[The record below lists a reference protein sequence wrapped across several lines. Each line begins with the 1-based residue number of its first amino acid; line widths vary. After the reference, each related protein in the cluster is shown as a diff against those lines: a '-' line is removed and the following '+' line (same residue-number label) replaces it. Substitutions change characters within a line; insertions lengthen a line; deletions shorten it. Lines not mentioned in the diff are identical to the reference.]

1 MPNDFKFLPTKTMKA
16 TAPWIIAILLLALS
30 PLEVFGRIT
39 NRQPA
44 SGGGAS
50 RNPVT
55 NSRVSRPAQQPAV
68 QRPAQRPSVQRPAQQ
83 PAQRPSVQR
92 PSVQRPA
99 NPPSV
104 QRPAQRP
111 SVQRPAN
118 PPSVQRP
125 AQLPAQRPSVQR
137 PAERPGNR
145 PITRP
150 ETLPNIRPESRPV
163 IRPNER
169 PATLP
174 GNVTFPRPNDRPNVS
189 RPDISRPGGGT
200 NFPGI
205 TRPGGAVPLP
215 EGITRPGG
223 GINRPEINRPG
234 GIARPDN
241 TLPDISR
248 PGGGLTRPGGITR
261 PDFDLGNR
269 PGNRPE
275 WGNDWGNWGNWN
287 RPGNRPGNRPNFNNN
302 NININNN
309 MWNSP
314 SWNYRPNYWGSRPW
328 WSSRHHH
335 HWHHGSWCH
344 GWNSSCRRRGFV
356 NGFVWGVTAW
366 SMGNWIFNSGYQNFH
381 NPFPAPPVVNSAGT
395 TIINYT
401 SPITVV
407 AAGFP
412 PGDEASELA
421 ASEKAQSAMETA
433 REAFKKGDFDTSLKA
448 VDSAISVIPG
458 DPVMHEFRAL
468 VFFAMGRFNDAAGV
482 LNPILASGPGWD
494 WTTMTGLFNS
504 QDDYVILLRK
514 LEDHHKA
521 NPDSA
526 AANFL
531 LGYHYLVL
539 GHLEQALELF
549 EHSAKLEPTDTVSA
563 GLRDL
568 LRDSIT
574 SDDEQAEEA
583 PPPVPVNPDKLVGTW
598 VSKVA
603 DDGTITLVMTKE
615 GDFTWSF
622 DKTENSGKLSGE
634 FGIYDS
640 NLLVLMSEDS
650 QMVGEVTFAEDSKLS
665 FVLAG
670 GPRGDPGLT
679 FVRKP

>member
-1 MPNDFKFLPTKTMKA
+1 MKA
-16 TAPWIIAILLLALS
+16 AVPWIVAILLLALS
-30 PLEVFGRIT
+30 PLETFGRAIA
-39 NRQPA
+39 NRQQS
-44 SGGGAS
+44 SGDGAS

-55 NSRVSRPAQQPAV
+55 NSRVSRPAQRPAVQQPA

-83 PAQRPSVQR
+83 PSVQR
-92 PSVQRPA
+92 PSQL
-99 NPPSV
+99 
-104 QRPAQRP
+104 PAQRP
-111 SVQRPAN
+111 P
-118 PPSVQRP
+118 VQRP
-125 AQLPAQRPSVQR
+125 AQLPAQRPPVQR
-137 PAERPGNR
+137 PVERPGNR

-150 ETLPNIRPESRPV
+150 ETLQNIRPESRPA

-174 GNVTFPRPNDRPNVS
+174 GNVTFPRPENRPNISRPDVS
-189 RPDISRPGGGT
+189 RPGGGISRPEISRPGGA
-200 NFPGI
+200 I
-205 TRPGGAVPLP
+205 PLP
-215 EGITRPGG
+215 EGVTRPGG
-223 GINRPEINRPG
+223 GITRPDITRPG
-234 GIARPDN
+234 VGGITRPDN
-241 TLPDISR
+241 TLPDITR
-248 PGGGLTRPGGITR
+248 PGGGLNRPGGITR
-261 PDFDLGNR
+261 PDFDINNR
-269 PGNRPE
+269 PDSRPD

-302 NININNN
+302 NINVNINTNIRNN
-309 MWNSP
+309 S
-314 SWNYRPNYWGSRPW
+314 SWSYRPNYWGSRPW
-328 WSSRHHH
+328 WVSSRHH

-344 GWNSSCRRRGFV
+344 GWGRNSRRSFTHGFL
-356 NGFVWGVTAW
+356 WGVTAW
-366 SMGNWIFNSGYQNFH
+366 SMGNWIFNSGYQHFH
-381 NPFPAPPVVNSAGT
+381 NPFPAPPVINNAGT

-401 SPITVV
+401 RPITVV
-407 AAGFP
+407 AAEFP

-421 ASEKAQSAMETA
+421 ASQKAESAMEDA
-433 REAFKKGDFDTSLKA
+433 RAAFRKGDFNTALTA
-448 VDSAISVIPG
+448 VDSAISVVPG

-468 VFFAMGRFNDAAGV
+468 VFFSMGRFNDAAGV

-494 WTTMTGLFNS
+494 WTTMTGLFES
-504 QDDYVILLRK
+504 QDEYTKLLRK
-514 LEDHHKA
+514 LEEHHKA

-574 SDDEQAEEA
+574 SDDEQAEES

-598 VSKVA
+598 VSEVA

-615 GDFTWSF
+615 GSFTWSF
-622 DKTENSGKLSGE
+622 DKTGNSGKLAGE

-640 NLLVLMSEDS
+640 NLLVLISEDS
-650 QMVGEVTFAEDSKLS
+650 QMTGELTFADDSKLS